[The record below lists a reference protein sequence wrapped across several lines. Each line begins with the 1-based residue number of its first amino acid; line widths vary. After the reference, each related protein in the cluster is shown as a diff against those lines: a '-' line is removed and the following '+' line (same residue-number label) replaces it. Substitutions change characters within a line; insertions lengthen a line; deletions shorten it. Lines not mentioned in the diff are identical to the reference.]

1 MIYLQLFVEFFKA
14 GLFAIGGGLATLPFL
29 YAISDQFG
37 WYSYSDL
44 ANMIAISES
53 TPGPVG
59 INTATYVGNT
69 VGGILG
75 SLVATLGLVIPSIII
90 IITISHF
97 LNKFK
102 NSKVVKDVFYG
113 LRPASTAL
121 IAAAGYSVIQ
131 LSLLFIDQYK
141 ETGIL
146 QDLFNMKAIIFAIIL
161 LVITNTKKIKDLHP
175 VVFITLSAIV
185 GIIFKFNYR
194 IKKRY
199 LKSVLKPKTWT
210 GYK

>member
-1 MIYLQLFVEFFKA
+1 MIYLQLFIEFFKA

-29 YAISDQFG
+29 YAISDRFG

-69 VGGILG
+69 VGGIFG
-75 SLVATLGLVIPSIII
+75 SLIATLGLVIPSIII
-90 IITISHF
+90 IVTISHF

-102 NSKVVKDVFYG
+102 NSKTIKNIFYG

-121 IAAAGYSVIQ
+121 IAAAGYSVIK
-131 LSLLFIDQYK
+131 LSLFWIDKYK
-141 ETGIL
+141 ETNIL
-146 QDLFNMKAIIFAIIL
+146 QDLFNVKAILFAVIL
-161 LVITNTKKIKDLHP
+161 LALTNTKKMKNLHP
-175 VVFITLSAIV
+175 VVFIGLSAVI
-185 GIIFKFNYR
+185 GIIFKFN
-194 IKKRY
+194 
-199 LKSVLKPKTWT
+199 
-210 GYK
+210 